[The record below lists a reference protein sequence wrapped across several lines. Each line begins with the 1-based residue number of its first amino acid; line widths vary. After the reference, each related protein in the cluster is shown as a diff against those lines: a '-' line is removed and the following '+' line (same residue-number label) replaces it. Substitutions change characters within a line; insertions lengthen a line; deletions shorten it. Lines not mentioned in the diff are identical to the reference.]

1 MGFSGLGPTL
11 SIASHRPLFHCLR
24 LYLTIQGRVSVS
36 LGSSMKL
43 SLHERV
49 LQRLSTM
56 LSFFKP
62 WLASSKD
69 SISPED
75 EKHGKKHCCA
85 KKMH

>member
-1 MGFSGLGPTL
+1 
-11 SIASHRPLFHCLR
+11 
-24 LYLTIQGRVSVS
+24 
-36 LGSSMKL
+36 MKL